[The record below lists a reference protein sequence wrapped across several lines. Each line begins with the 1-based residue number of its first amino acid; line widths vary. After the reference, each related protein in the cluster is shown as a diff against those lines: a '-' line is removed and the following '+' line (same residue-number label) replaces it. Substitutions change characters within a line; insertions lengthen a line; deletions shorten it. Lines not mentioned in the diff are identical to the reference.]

1 MQKFNDKQIMPASD
15 AGEKKKENADY
26 QSDNKHRATLVSTK
40 KVQKH
45 CQIKSSHE

>member
-26 QSDNKHRATLVSTK
+26 HAGQ
-40 KVQKH
+40 
-45 CQIKSSHE
+45 